1 MNRFAQIAM
10 ALLLWLLPWQS
21 ANACEEFRSLSAAE
35 MKEFRDKLA
44 EADADPLD
52 RMFAFEELNCS
63 DKPAIRAYAV
73 REGLKNATD
82 PLVRHQIMFEALMQ
96 KTRIDVELSKAGKLK
111 GGDKRFYD
119 RNAGVYSREVSFRD
133 RASGCIGIS
142 FNRCD
147 SSASLIISGDKV
159 EYTHGAMIGVFKLTE
174 QNELVGFLRPDNRPE
189 YSKIPA
195 IIRLF

>member
-1 MNRFAQIAM
+1 MNRIAQAAA
-10 ALLLWLLPWQS
+10 ALLVAAFSWQP
-21 ANACEEFRSLSAAE
+21 ADACEEYRSLSTAE
-35 MKEFRDKLA
+35 MKEFRDKLV
-44 EADADPLD
+44 ETDADPLD

-63 DKPAIRAYAV
+63 DNPTIRAYAV

-119 RNAGVYSREVSFRD
+119 KNDGVYSREVSFRD

-142 FNRCD
+142 FNRCA
-147 SSASLIISGDKV
+147 SNASLIISGDTV

-174 QNELVGFLRPDNRPE
+174 QNELVGFLRPDNRSE